1 MPPLRPDHVSAAGRA
16 QLADRLAAVLRAVPD
31 FPREGIVFRDVTTV
45 LGDPVLFHE
54 AVEALADVWLGQH
67 VDMVAGIEARGFV
80 LGGAV
85 AYVLGAG
92 FVPIRKQ
99 GRLPAAVESVA
110 YSLEY
115 GDAVLEVHAD
125 ALRRGQRVF
134 IVDDL
139 LATGGTACATIELV
153 ERLGGTVAGLGFLV
167 ELAALGGAA
176 TLGDH
181 DHVSLVTI

>member
-1 MPPLRPDHVSAAGRA
+1 MRPSPPDDGCAAGRA
-16 QLADRLAAVLRAVPD
+16 SLAERVASALRAVPD
-31 FPREGIVFRDVTTV
+31 FPRTGILFRDISTV
-45 LGDPVLFHE
+45 LGEPALFHE
-54 AVEALADVWLGQH
+54 AVDAMGEAWRGQRI
-67 VDMVAGIEARGFV
+67 DMVAGIEARGFV

-85 AYVLGAG
+85 AYLLGAG

-110 YSLEY
+110 YALEY

-125 ALRRGQRVF
+125 ALRRGQRVL

-153 ERLGGTVAGLGFLV
+153 ERLGATVSGLGFLV
-167 ELAALGGAA
+167 ELGALGGAA
-176 TLGDH
+176 ALGDH
-181 DHVSLVTI
+181 DHVSLLTI

>member
-1 MPPLRPDHVSAAGRA
+1 MRPSRPDDGCAAGPA
-16 QLADRLAAVLRAVPD
+16 PLAERLAAALRAVPD
-31 FPREGIVFRDVTTV
+31 FPRKGILFRDISTV
-45 LGDPVLFHE
+45 LGDPALFHDASE
-54 AVEALADVWLGQH
+54 AMADAWRGQRIE
-67 VDMVAGIEARGFV
+67 MVAAIEARGFV

-85 AYVLGAG
+85 AYLLGAG

-99 GRLPAAVESVA
+99 GRLPAAVESIA
-110 YSLEY
+110 YALEY

-125 ALRRGQRVF
+125 ALRHGQHVL

-153 ERLGGTVAGLGFLV
+153 ERLGATVSGLGFLI

-176 TLGDH
+176 TLGEH